1 MAVFPV
7 PERLTTTFSTICPT
21 RMDAKKI
28 LLVAF
33 RLCVSR
39 DYRLLRRLGIFDP
52 GYYLHRRALQRNGDP
67 DSLWAFWAY
76 LHADRT
82 WEKMLRSGPTWLPR
96 PEPHP
101 LFDTCYYLCR
111 YFPEGLAENP
121 FGHYLRQGW
130 RKGYQPGPYFD
141 QESYRQASG
150 WHEGLGD
157 PLTHYTHYGA
167 PRGIHPG
174 PFFDVEWYLDRNPV
188 LLPARGFIVKHY
200 KMYGAYEGKSPVPI
214 FAPKTYLAQLA
225 DPTNARHDPLV
236 HYLTT
241 AAEGELRPAEWF
253 EPAYYR
259 LTGDDSTGGSLPPLR
274 NYLERGVFQRRYP
287 DSRVAALAEKPQI
300 SILVPVYKPD
310 PGTLNTCIRSV
321 LYQAY
326 PHWQLCLV
334 DDGSAMPEVA
344 ECLAGWAARDPR
356 IRVSILP
363 NNQGIAGATNAAA
376 QLAQGNY
383 YGFLD
388 NDDELTLDCLYH
400 LVAAINHS
408 GADLFYSDEDL
419 IGEDGRRFSVFHKP
433 EFNPELLLCHNYITH
448 FVAIRATL
456 FQSIG
461 GLDPDCDGAQDYD
474 LLLRAS
480 EKCLTLQHIPRVLYH
495 WRAAATSTSI
505 NHQDKPYAHA
515 AGRRALARALD
526 RRKIAAKALDTEHK
540 FFYRIAPQLPA
551 TQPGVAVL
559 IYDRAGLWTR
569 ERLLALR
576 EKTAY
581 PSCRFLLVGGRADT
595 AGQEE
600 SAGGVAAPPPAAGYG
615 RAYALHRAI
624 LTAQE
629 EYLAILDADAVD
641 LDPAWLGE
649 LLAWSVADP
658 QGMVCG
664 RVLYDKG
671 DGPTFTLPDLDNTS
685 TVYYAAFLTRA
696 SRHLNG
702 VHCLQRLSLCGWES
716 CLLPRSLYHEL
727 GGFDWQNFPDQLAMA
742 DFSLRVT
749 EAGYRVLYT
758 PGSLVELPARETFAA
773 DQSDVGGLEKQT
785 FQQRWGAWLRQFD
798 RFYNR
803 SALDERGIDRER
815 FAAWL
820 EGSQPAEGGGA

>member
-1 MAVFPV
+1 
-7 PERLTTTFSTICPT
+7 
-21 RMDAKKI
+21 MDSKKI

-52 GYYLHRRALQRNGDP
+52 GYYLHCRALQRCGDP
-67 DSLWAFWAY
+67 DSLWAFWIY

-82 WEKMLRSGPTWLPR
+82 WEKMLRSGPNWLPR

-111 YFPEGLAENP
+111 YFPQGLAENP
-121 FGHYLRQGW
+121 FGNYLRQGW

-157 PLTHYTHYGA
+157 PLTHYTHHGA
-167 PRGIHPG
+167 PRGIRPG

-188 LLPARGFIVKHY
+188 LVPARGFIVKHY
-200 KMYGAYEGKSPVPI
+200 KMYGAYEGKSPVPV
-214 FAPKTYLAQLA
+214 FSPKTYLAQLA
-225 DPTNARHDPLV
+225 DPTNARHDPLA

-253 EPAYYR
+253 EPSSYR
-259 LTGDDSTGGSLPPLR
+259 VRENLVNGRLPPFGD
-274 NYLERGVFQRRYP
+274 YLQRGVFQQRYP
-287 DSRVAALAEKPQI
+287 DSRVEALPEKPQI
-300 SILVPVYKPD
+300 SLLVPVYKPD
-310 PGTLNTCIRSV
+310 LGALNNCIRSV

-334 DDGSAMPEVA
+334 DDGSTIPEVTA
-344 ECLAGWAARDPR
+344 CLRGWAARDKR

-363 NNQGIAGATNAAA
+363 GNQGIARATNAAA
-376 QLAQGNY
+376 QLAEGEY

-388 NDDELTLDCLYH
+388 NDDELTVDSLYH
-400 LVAAINHS
+400 LVAAINRS
-408 GADLFYSDEDL
+408 GADLLYSDEDL

-433 EFNPELLLCHNYITH
+433 DFNRELLFCHNYITH

-480 EKCLTLQHIPRVLYH
+480 ENCLTLQHIPKVLYH

-505 NHQDKPYAHA
+505 NHQGKPYAHA
-515 AGRRALARALD
+515 AGRRALERALD
-526 RRKIAAKALDTEHK
+526 RRKMAAKVLDTEHN
-540 FFYRIAPQLPA
+540 FFYRIAPQPPE

-559 IYDRAGLWTR
+559 IYDRGGLWTR

-581 PSCRFLLVGGRADT
+581 PTCRFLLVDSRADT

-600 SAGGVAAPPPAAGYG
+600 NAGVAIPPPAAGYG
-615 RAYALHRAI
+615 RALVLHQAI
-624 LTAQE
+624 IAAEE
-629 EYLAILDADAVD
+629 EYIAILDGQVVD

-649 LLAWSVADP
+649 LVSWFADNP
-658 QGMVCG
+658 PGIACG
-664 RVLYDKG
+664 RVLYDKD
-671 DGPTFTLPDLDNTS
+671 DGPSFTLPDLDNTS

-696 SRHLNG
+696 S
-702 VHCLQRLSLCGWES
+702 
-716 CLLPRSLYHEL
+716 
-727 GGFDWQNFPDQLAMA
+727 
-742 DFSLRVT
+742 
-749 EAGYRVLYT
+749 
-758 PGSLVELPARETFAA
+758 
-773 DQSDVGGLEKQT
+773 
-785 FQQRWGAWLRQFD
+785 
-798 RFYNR
+798 
-803 SALDERGIDRER
+803 
-815 FAAWL
+815 
-820 EGSQPAEGGGA
+820 

>member
-1 MAVFPV
+1 MLPV

-188 LLPARGFIVKHY
+188 LVPARGFIVKHY
-200 KMYGAYEGKSPVPI
+200 KMYGAYEDKSPVPV
-214 FAPKTYLAQLA
+214 FSPKTYLAQLA
-225 DPTNARHDPLV
+225 DPTNARHDPLA
-236 HYLTT
+236 HYLTI

-253 EPAYYR
+253 EPSGYR
-259 LTGDDSTGGSLPPLR
+259 VRENLAHGRLPPLGD
-274 NYLERGVFQRRYP
+274 YLQRGVFQQRYP
-287 DSRVAALAEKPQI
+287 DSRVKALPEKPQI
-300 SILVPVYKPD
+300 SLLVPVYKPD
-310 PGTLNTCIRSV
+310 LGTLNTCIRSV

-334 DDGSAMPEVA
+334 DDGSTIPEVTA
-344 ECLAGWAARDPR
+344 CLHGWAARDKR
-356 IRVSILP
+356 IRLSILP
-363 NNQGIAGATNAAA
+363 GNRGIAAATNAAA
-376 QLAQGNY
+376 QLAEGDF

-388 NDDELTLDCLYH
+388 NDDELTVDCLYH
-400 LVAAINHS
+400 LVAAINRS
-408 GADLFYSDEDL
+408 GADLLYSDEDL

-433 EFNPELLLCHNYITH
+433 DFNPELLLCHNYITH

-480 EKCLTLQHIPRVLYH
+480 EKCPTLEHIPKVLYH

-526 RRKIAAKALDTEHK
+526 RRKMAAKALDTEHK

-600 SAGGVAAPPPAAGYG
+600 SAGGVAVPPPAAGYG

-649 LLAWSVADP
+649 LLAWSAADP

>member
-1 MAVFPV
+1 
-7 PERLTTTFSTICPT
+7 
-21 RMDAKKI
+21 MDAKKI

-225 DPTNARHDPLV
+225 DPTNARHDPLA

>member
-1 MAVFPV
+1 MFPV

-225 DPTNARHDPLV
+225 DPTNARHDPLA